1 MKLRSIELELPD
13 IASATT
19 FMRDVWGLHDSAPAL
34 TNSGGSNTSYL
45 RGTGDLPY
53 LWSMREAASPAMRSV
68 SFSGTAAELEALS
81 ARLVAKG
88 MAAPRREDYADEPGG
103 GHGFSI
109 RGFEGQPYRFI
120 TGDARVQA
128 MPMQDDKP
136 IELSH
141 VVFNTQDRAGAMAWV
156 RDVLGFTLSDETRIM
171 SFLRCDEIHHAI
183 AVADA
188 KSVGLNHVAFDMRDT
203 DAVMKGAGRLRD
215 HGHDIAWGPGRHG
228 PGNNVFSYFVTPF
241 GATIEYTAE
250 VQRVDANYRTGRP
263 EDWTWP
269 PRRNDHW
276 GIAVRDNA
284 RLHDA
289 EKTFGF
295 KAAA

>member
-1 MKLRSIELELPD
+1 MRIRSVELEMPN
-13 IASATT
+13 AAAAAT
-19 FMRDVWGLHDSAPAL
+19 FLQNPWGLID
-34 TNSGGSNTSYL
+34 TGKRGDTTYL
-45 RGTGDLPY
+45 RATSDQAY
-53 LWSMREAASPAMRSV
+53 AISVKEAAQNAMISV
-68 SFSGTAAELEALS
+68 TFTGSTAEVKAVYARVQKSGLKHGPWIEEF
-81 ARLVAKG
+81 
-88 MAAPRREDYADEPGG
+88 DEPGRG
-103 GHGFSI
+103 AGFYVT
-109 RGFEGQPYRFI
+109 GTEGEPYRFLAEKDP
-120 TGDARVQA
+120 TAALPADNTRPLHV
-128 MPMQDDKP
+128 
-136 IELSH
+136 SH
-141 VVFNTQDRAGAMAWV
+141 IVFNTLDRESGSKV
-156 RDVLGFTLSDETRIM
+156 LTDVFGFKMSDRTRIM
-171 SFLRCDEIHHAI
+171 NFLRPDNIHHAV
-183 AVADA
+183 AYADA
-188 KSVGLNHVAFDMRDT
+188 KNVSLNHIAFEMQDT
-203 DAVMKGAGRLRD
+203 DAVMRGMGRLKD
-215 HGHDIAWGPGRHG
+215 AGCASVWGPGRHG

>member
-34 TNSGGSNTSYL
+34 TNIGGSNTSYL
-45 RGTGDLPY
+45 RGTGGLPY
-53 LWSMREAASPAMRSV
+53 IWSMREAASPAMRSV

-120 TGDARVQA
+120 TGDARVPA
-128 MPMQDDKP
+128 MPTQDDKP

-156 RDVLGFTLSDETRIM
+156 RDELGFTLSDEA
-171 SFLRCDEIHHAI
+171 S
-183 AVADA
+183 
-188 KSVGLNHVAFDMRDT
+188 G
-203 DAVMKGAGRLRD
+203 
-215 HGHDIAWGPGRHG
+215 
-228 PGNNVFSYFVTPF
+228 
-241 GATIEYTAE
+241 
-250 VQRVDANYRTGRP
+250 
-263 EDWTWP
+263 
-269 PRRNDHW
+269 
-276 GIAVRDNA
+276 
-284 RLHDA
+284 
-289 EKTFGF
+289 
-295 KAAA
+295 